1 MKISDL
7 KDIFSSKNNKCNC
20 LKFNTI
26 ENNDDLE
33 KRIKE
38 TAKIISNLRLIE
50 KINDLGTSLYE
61 CEKCG
66 QQWQESLS
74 WMHGNSKYVF
84 KVPKI
89 EIKDWKEMPYIE
101 PNKIFLYIGNIQMYF
116 NRTTFEEKEEK
127 CKKDNC
133 YNQAIKLSV
142 LCILHQMESIG
153 IKLELPSGYRWFN
166 PYEKE
171 KILINMTVI
180 KEHPNYKE
188 LKK

>member
-1 MKISDL
+1 
-7 KDIFSSKNNKCNC
+7 
-20 LKFNTI
+20 
-26 ENNDDLE
+26 
-33 KRIKE
+33 
-38 TAKIISNLRLIE
+38 
-50 KINDLGTSLYE
+50 
-61 CEKCG
+61 
-66 QQWQESLS
+66 
-74 WMHGNSKYVF
+74 MHGNSKYVF